1 MQTVWITKAAV
12 RMEPGDMPSGDVLG
26 FMKIT
31 LWASSEVQFLE
42 RVRAY
47 LEKYRWELLSTE
59 EALQVDSNRD
69 YGDEVNKMVD
79 ETLEDENFVRL
90 GTYFSYKPE

>member
-1 MQTVWITKAAV
+1 MQTVWITNAEV
-12 RMEPGDMPSGDVLG
+12 RMEPGDMPSGQVLG

-31 LWASSEVQFLE
+31 MWASSEVEFLE
-42 RVRAY
+42 RLRAY

-59 EALQVDSNRD
+59 GTAQVDSSRD
-69 YGDEVNKMVD
+69 YGDEVNKMID

-90 GTYFSYKPE
+90 GTYFSYKLE